1 MSSHDA
7 SRGRVSGGRD
17 GFDRALRL
25 LVTGLAV
32 AVGLTLLVTQAGPS
46 TVGPDRDAAA
56 MMLSLVNEERAANG
70 LAPLTNAPDVA
81 AVAEDWSAAMAVN
94 GELEHNPSFADE
106 ICCWSVVTEN
116 VAWSEPHRVWL
127 PGDPVER
134 VTRELHDGLLS
145 SPGHRANLLDAQVD
159 QIGIGVHVDPA
170 GNVWVTQ
177 NFRRQAP
184 AR

>member
-1 MSSHDA
+1 M
-7 SRGRVSGGRD
+7 
-17 GFDRALRL
+17 
-25 LVTGLAV
+25 LVAGLVV

-46 TVGPDRDAAA
+46 TVGADREAAA
-56 MMLSLVNEERAANG
+56 MMLALVNEERAAHS
-70 LAPLTNAPDVA
+70 LAPLAVASDVT
-81 AVAEDWSAAMAVN
+81 AVAEDWSAAMAAS
-94 GELEHNPSFADE
+94 GELEHNPRFAED
-106 ICCWSVVTEN
+106 ICCWSIVTEN

-159 QIGIGVHVDPA
+159 QIGIGVHVDPT
-170 GNVWVTQ
+170 GSVWVTQ
-177 NFRRQAP
+177 NFRREAP